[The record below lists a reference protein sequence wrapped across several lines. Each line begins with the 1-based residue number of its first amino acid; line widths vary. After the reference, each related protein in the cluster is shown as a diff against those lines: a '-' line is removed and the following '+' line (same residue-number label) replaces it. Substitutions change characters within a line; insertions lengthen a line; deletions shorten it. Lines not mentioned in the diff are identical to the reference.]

1 MTILNLF
8 LTMLNFSE
16 KIAQCE
22 QLIIVFGVLSIKYLS
37 CILAGILDE
46 NGVLNFFYYS
56 YSWNG

>member
-16 KIAQCE
+16 QIAQCE